1 LIHFF
6 KRFKHRAAMAGQMDM
21 GAILGE
27 QLLNAAKMMEEQVD
41 QEIANLDTL
50 DEDEL
55 EGIKRKRIEMMKKH
69 QEKKADW
76 KLQGHGEY
84 QEIPEEKEFFNV
96 TKNSENVVVHF
107 YRDETF
113 RCKIFDKH
121 FNILAKKHIETK
133 FCKINAEKCPFLCDR
148 LKIRVIPSVLLI
160 KNQQT
165 QGHIMGF
172 TELGNTD
179 EFSTEMLEWR
189 IAHGQVINYSG
200 DLNTPPDQAA
210 KKQKT
215 NFVGKKIKMGRGKGQ
230 GADDSS
236 DENDW

>member
-1 LIHFF
+1 LS
-6 KRFKHRAAMAGQMDM
+6 GS
-21 GAILGE
+21 
-27 QLLNAAKMMEEQVD
+27 QLD
-41 QEIANLDTL
+41 QEIKDLEKL
-50 DEDEL
+50 DEDDL
-55 EGIKRKRIEMMKKH
+55 EAIRRRKLDMMKKM
-69 QEKKADW
+69 QEKKVEW
-76 KLQGHGEY
+76 KSAGHGEY
-84 QEIPEEKEFFNV
+84 SEIPEEKEFFTV
-96 TKNSENVVVHF
+96 TKGSDNCVIHF

-121 FNILAKKHIETK
+121 FSMLAKKHLETR

-148 LKIRVIPSVLLI
+148 LKIKVIPTVLCI

-165 QGHIMGF
+165 TGHIMGF

-179 EFSTEMLEWR
+179 EFTTEMMEWR
-189 IAHGQVINYSG
+189 LAHGEVINYSG

-215 NFVGKKIKMGRGKGQ
+215 NFIGKKIKMGARGGKIKE
-230 GADDSS
+230 GADSD

>member
-1 LIHFF
+1 
-6 KRFKHRAAMAGQMDM
+6 MAGQVDM

-41 QEIANLDTL
+41 QEIANLEKM

-55 EGIKRKRIEMMKKH
+55 EVIKRRRIEMMKKH
-69 QEKKADW
+69 QEKKVEW
-76 KLQGHGEY
+76 KKQGHGEY
-84 QEIPEEKEFFNV
+84 QEIPEEKEFFTV
-96 TKNSENVVVHF
+96 TKNSENCVIHF

-113 RCKIFDKH
+113 RCKILDKH
-121 FNILAKKHIETK
+121 FQILAKKHIETK
-133 FCKINAEKCPFLCDR
+133 FCKINAEKTPFLCER

-165 QGHIMGF
+165 TGHIMGF

-189 IAHGQVINYSG
+189 LAHGEVINYSG

-210 KKQKT
+210 RKQT
-215 NFVGKKIKMGRGKGQ
+215 TSFVGKKVKMGARGGKIKA
-230 GADDSS
+230 ADDDSD

>member
-1 LIHFF
+1 
-6 KRFKHRAAMAGQMDM
+6 M

-27 QLLNAAKMMEEQVD
+27 QLLTAAKMMEEQVD
-41 QEIANLDTL
+41 AEIKNLETL

-55 EGIKRKRIEMMKKH
+55 EVIKRRRIEMMKRH
-69 QEKKADW
+69 QEKKIEW
-76 KLQGHGEY
+76 KAAGHGEY

-121 FNILAKKHIETK
+121 FNILAKKHFETK

-165 QGHIMGF
+165 KGHIMGF

-189 IAHGQVINYSG
+189 LAHGEVINYSG
-200 DLNTPPDQAA
+200 DLNTPPDAAA
-210 KKQKT
+210 KKQTT
-215 NFVGKKIKMGRGKGQ
+215 NFVGKKIKMGARGGKIKG
-230 GADDSS
+230 AEDSD